1 MKRSKLLKIILSF
14 EPGYQII
21 YWSICW
27 LTFFIAVI
35 AVLEYTSMNWIS
47 VIFGLLTI
55 GLFVLARTIHLKI
68 ENNQLVFSCCSK
80 QKKTVS
86 IASIHKIIF
95 SKMRVVVLL
104 NDNNSEQYRFYLN
117 QKNKEIFLTYM
128 KEHYPE
134 IILEKKQAIT
144 NEYEQ

>member
-14 EPGYQII
+14 EPAYQII

-35 AVLEYTSMNWIS
+35 AALEYTSINWIS
-47 VIFGLLTI
+47 IIFGLLTI

-80 QKKTVS
+80 QKKAVS
-86 IASIHKIIF
+86 ISSIHKIAF

-104 NDNNSEQYRFYLN
+104 NNKDSEQYRFYVN
-117 QKNKEIFLTYM
+117 QKNKTTFLSHM

-134 IILEKKQAIT
+134 IILEEQQVSSS
-144 NEYEQ
+144 EYE

>member
-1 MKRSKLLKIILSF
+1 MKHSKLLKIILSF
-14 EPGYQII
+14 EPAYQII

-35 AVLEYTSMNWIS
+35 AALEYTSINWIS
-47 VIFGLLTI
+47 IIFGLLAI

-68 ENNQLVFSCCSK
+68 ENNQLVFSCCFK
-80 QKKTVS
+80 QQKRVS
-86 IASIHKIIF
+86 ISSIHKIAF

-104 NDNNSEQYRFYLN
+104 NSDDSEQYRFYVN
-117 QKNKEIFLTYM
+117 QKNKESFLSHM

-134 IILEKKQAIT
+134 IILEEQQAT
-144 NEYEQ
+144 SSEY